1 MVSRFGL
8 RARYRWRR
16 LRYNDAVVPVLFK
29 MIRQIIEVFRDFQ
42 LLKWFFLPTAWLFR
56 TGMLVMILPNLLA
69 QLVELFDVL
78 GRLIYEI
85 EGSFASFLFDLF
97 QCFCNFLVV
106 GIVN

>member
-1 MVSRFGL
+1 
-8 RARYRWRR
+8 
-16 LRYNDAVVPVLFK
+16 
-29 MIRQIIEVFRDFQ
+29 
-42 LLKWFFLPTAWLFR
+42 
-56 TGMLVMILPNLLA
+56 MILPNLLA

-85 EGSFASFLFDLF
+85 EGPFASFLFDLF